1 MGSGL
6 GHLTRTLKVIK
17 TRALSSPIIIFTNSQ
32 FIRTETLF
40 LNLNG
45 YFQEQNIKFIT
56 ITPKDNQVS
65 FLASFIQALSENKV
79 NELYIDCFPVG
90 IYGELNGLTKSI
102 PHINVHLIARLIYWQ
117 NYQSLIKEDNHFES
131 VFYVEELEDYQ
142 LNYFKQVSTT
152 LSPLN
157 LIPFLESKNNK
168 GNIENTAVTVQQNYC
183 LFVHSGTE
191 SEVEQLL
198 DYGIQKLRFNKQKVQ
213 LVLASPW
220 PIPEQ
225 FKDLDIHTIQ
235 NYPIK
240 SWIMNASIIV
250 SAAGFNLM
258 HEVTTLK
265 VIHWVLPFERRYDD
279 QFSRLA
285 KSRSNH
291 TLSRE

>member
-17 TRALSSPIIIFTNSQ
+17 TCALSSPIIIFSNSQ
-32 FIRTETLF
+32 FIQTEAF
-40 LNLNG
+40 FVNLNG
-45 YFQEQNIKFIT
+45 YFQERNIKFIT
-56 ITPKDNQVS
+56 IIPKPNQVS
-65 FLASFIQALSENKV
+65 FLASFIQTLNENKV

-90 IYGELNGLTKSI
+90 IYGEVNGLTKSI
-102 PHINVHLIARLIYWQ
+102 PHINVNLIARLIYWQ
-117 NYQSLIKEDNHFES
+117 NYQSLIQEDNHFES

-142 LNYFKQVSTT
+142 LNYFEQVSAT
-152 LSPLN
+152 LTPLN

-168 GNIENTAVTVQQNYC
+168 DNIENIAATVQQGYC

-198 DYGIQKLRFNKQKVQ
+198 DYGIQKLRFNKQQIQ

-220 PIPEQ
+220 AIPEK
-225 FKDLDIHTIQ
+225 FKGLDIHTIQ

-258 HEVTTLK
+258 HEVATLK

-285 KSRSNH
+285 KYRFNH
-291 TLSRE
+291 ALSRE